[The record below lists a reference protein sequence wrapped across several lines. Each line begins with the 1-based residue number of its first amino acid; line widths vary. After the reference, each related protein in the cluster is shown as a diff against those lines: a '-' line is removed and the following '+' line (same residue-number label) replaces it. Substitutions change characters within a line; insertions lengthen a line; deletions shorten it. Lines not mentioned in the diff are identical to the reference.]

1 MKFASFSLA
10 ALAVILS
17 TTYASAADR
26 RNRSQDSSQ
35 SSTSNPTA
43 YINTTTVPTTP
54 VTVQSYP
61 TIPSWQP
68 GAATAD
74 ESWAYGR
81 AAVINAF
88 GMADLNHSMAANYWQ
103 SARAMANDNWNREV
117 RTNWQ
122 IRDDYKARVAAEH
135 PVLTPTQH
143 REITKTRDPK
153 RLTAVELA
161 ANGSIRW
168 PVALQGE
175 QFADLRAKLDDLFA
189 ERAREF
195 ASGNGE
201 LARQVDAVAIE
212 MTKVLESSDRD
223 IAVMDRV
230 SAKNFLGG
238 LRVEARANPA
248 GIDGQVA
255 AR

>member
-1 MKFASFSLA
+1 MRFASFSLA
-10 ALAVILS
+10 ALAVVLS
-17 TTYASAADR
+17 TTYASAENRRSRSDR
-26 RNRSQDSSQ
+26 SSQ
-35 SSTSNPTA
+35 STPTA
-43 YINTTTVPTTP
+43 YVPTVPTTP

-81 AAVINAF
+81 AAIINAL
-88 GMADLNHSMAANYWQ
+88 GMADLNSAMAATYWET
-103 SARAMANDNWNREV
+103 ARTMSTDNWNHEV
-117 RTNWQ
+117 RTKWQ

-135 PVLTPTQH
+135 PALSPTQQ
-143 REITKTRDPK
+143 REITKLRDPK
-153 RLTAVELA
+153 RLSAAELSP
-161 ANGSIRW
+161 NGAIRW
-168 PVALQGE
+168 PGALKGE
-175 QFADLRAKLDDLFA
+175 EFADLRGRLDELFA

-195 ASGNGE
+195 ATGTGDLSRE
-201 LARQVDAVAIE
+201 VDAVAGE
-212 MTKVLESSDRD
+212 MTKLLESSHRD
-223 IAVMDRV
+223 IAAMDQV

-238 LRVEARANPA
+238 LRVEARLNPV

>member
-10 ALAVILS
+10 AVAVILS
-17 TTYASAADR
+17 TTYATAENR
-26 RNRSQDSSQ
+26 RSRSQDSSP
-35 SSTSNPTA
+35 STPTA
-43 YINTTTVPTTP
+43 YINTTTVPSTP

-81 AAVINAF
+81 AAVINAL
-88 GMADLNHSMAANYWQ
+88 GMADLNSAMAANYWQ

-143 REITKTRDPK
+143 REITKVRDPK
-153 RLTAVELA
+153 RLSAAELT
-161 ANGSIRW
+161 ANGAIRW
-168 PVALQGE
+168 PAALQGE
-175 QFADLRAKLDDLFA
+175 EFADLRAKLDDLFA

-195 ASGNGE
+195 ASGNAE

-212 MTKVLESSDRD
+212 MTKALEGTDSD
-223 IAVMDRV
+223 IALMDRV

-238 LRVEARANPA
+238 LRVEARVNAV

-255 AR
+255 SR